1 MKDQNLVNGE
11 NFIRIYDNVLPNDLI
26 DGFFHMGEQSVTW
39 TTYSQENRY
48 DSQITIDPFW
58 PKITIKCNNHLIR
71 KYYVRI

>member
-39 TTYSQENRY
+39 DTGKVKLYG
-48 DSQITIDPFW
+48 I
-58 PKITIKCNNHLIR
+58 L
-71 KYYVRI
+71 